1 MATADN
7 KDKEDTAVGGTFS
20 DRITGRI
27 AQLWL
32 RYMSAEAGPDESER
46 IAETALE
53 GAPVLWLLGK
63 VQSGKSSIVK
73 AVTGASD
80 AEVGTGFKAC
90 TRTARVF
97 DFPAEAPLIR
107 FLDTRGLGERGY
119 DPSEDLE
126 VARQKAHALLVVV
139 RAMDPS
145 IDSVIDA
152 VATVRRAQPD
162 WPVIVAQT
170 CLHEAYVPGE
180 GHVLPY
186 PFRDGVEESERLSGD
201 LIRSLDYQRRR
212 FEAVGGGRSM
222 HFVPIDFTQ
231 AGDGFEPR
239 YYGLDSL
246 LGALS
251 RAAPASVSDILGQL
265 QASGR
270 DHLRQ
275 RAHPRILG
283 HASVAAAVDTVPL
296 AGAVVVPGV
305 QARLL
310 QVLARIYDTA
320 WDRRTLMAFAGCLG
334 VGIVARLLAGFGIR
348 QVVKLIPVY
357 GQTAGAAAA
366 AASSFATTYALGQ
379 AAIAFLAGG
388 RAGKVDAD
396 AVTRAYREAL
406 TKAFDIERHKGMA
419 GSDRGA
425 TQDAS

>member
-1 MATADN
+1 MAMAGN
-7 KDKEDTAVGGTFS
+7 KDNEEQAPGGAFT
-20 DRITGRI
+20 DRITERV
-27 AQLWL
+27 ARLWL

-46 IAETALE
+46 IAETALQ

-63 VQSGKSSIVK
+63 VQSGKSSIVR
-73 AVTGASD
+73 AITGASD

-97 DFPAEAPLIR
+97 DFPAEAPLVR

-145 IDSVIDA
+145 IESVVDA
-152 VATVRRAQPD
+152 VASVRRMQPD

-170 CLHEAYVPGE
+170 CLHEAYAPGE
-180 GHVLPY
+180 GHVMPY
-186 PFRDGVEESERLSGD
+186 PFREGVAENGSVPGELV
-201 LIRSLDYQRRR
+201 RSLDYQRRR
-212 FEAVGGGRSM
+212 FEAVGGRGPMR
-222 HFVPIDFTQ
+222 FVPIDFTQ
-231 AGDGFEPR
+231 AEDGFESR
-239 YYGLDSL
+239 YYGFESL
-246 LGALS
+246 LDALAG
-251 RAAPASVSDILGQL
+251 AAPASVAATLRQL
-265 QASGR
+265 QASGLDR
-270 DHLRQ
+270 LRR

-283 HASVAAAVDTVPL
+283 HASVAAAVDTVPI
-296 AGAVVVPGV
+296 AGALAVPGV

-320 WDRRTLMAFAGCLG
+320 WDRRTLLAFAGCLG
-334 VGIVARLLAGFGIR
+334 GGILLRLLAGFGIR

-379 AAIAFLAGG
+379 AAIAFLAGSSK
-388 RAGKVDAD
+388 GKVDAEE
-396 AVTRAYREAL
+396 VTRAYRAAL
-406 TKAFDIERHKGMA
+406 TKAFDIERHGNTA
-419 GSDRGA
+419 GGERST
-425 TQDAS
+425 TQDAP